1 MNHSN
6 VEEEKE
12 NMLQE
17 EQYEKQKSFIVKIA
31 YLATVLALIY
41 IVFKYIIPVIL
52 PFLIALIIV
61 WMSMPIVRWLV
72 DKTPLKNKQVWGIT
86 VIFAI
91 FVALGSVFTWL
102 LFKAIGWLGRLIQSV
117 PSIYYDTVL
126 PALKKLQTFSE
137 SWFERFSP
145 DLLDQYR
152 SVLNDALRAITN
164 GIVSLSGDLAGWIT
178 QVSLSLPN
186 FFITVS
192 FAILASMFIAWDYD
206 EITGFMKRQLSDNTL
221 RMFHT
226 ATDSFKSSIKD
237 YVKAYVLIAFITFIE
252 LSIGF
257 TVIGMDNAIGVA
269 AGIAIF
275 DMIPVFGTGGIMVPW
290 ILIELIN
297 ADFTLAIQL
306 AVIYGIVTLVRN
318 VIEPKIVGKKLG
330 LNSVLAL
337 FVMFVGL
344 KLFGFLG
351 MILAPI
357 LTVMMKNFHD
367 KEGLSWW
374 K

>member
-1 MNHSN
+1 MS
-6 VEEEKE
+6 
-12 NMLQE
+12 QE
-17 EQYEKQKSFIVKIA
+17 EQYVKQKSFIVKIA
-31 YLATVLALIY
+31 YFATILALIF
-41 IVFKYIIPVIL
+41 IVFKYIVPVIF

-72 DKTPLKNKQVWGIT
+72 KKTPLKNKQIWGIT

-91 FVALGSVFTWL
+91 FVALGSIFTWL
-102 LFKAIGWLGRLIQSV
+102 LFKAISWLGHLIQSV
-117 PSIYYDTVL
+117 PGIYYDTVL

-152 SVLNDALRAITN
+152 SVLNDAVRAITN

-178 QVSLSLPN
+178 QLSLSLPN

-221 RMFHT
+221 RMFYT

-290 ILIELIN
+290 VFIELIN
-297 ADFTLAIQL
+297 GDFTLAIQL

-357 LTVMMKNFHD
+357 LTVMVKNFHD
-367 KEGLSWW
+367 KEGLQWW